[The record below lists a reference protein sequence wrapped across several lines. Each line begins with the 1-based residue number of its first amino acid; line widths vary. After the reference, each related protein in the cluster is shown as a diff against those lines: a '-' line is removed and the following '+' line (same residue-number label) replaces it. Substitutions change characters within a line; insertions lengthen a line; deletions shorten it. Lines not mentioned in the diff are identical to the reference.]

1 MIAVVAMGVCTRFYW
16 KRYLME
22 SQGTLEHTEPLS
34 ETNGIQDGADQRLLE
49 TKGFQDEQ
57 IEELPETK
65 GIRPDQIERLP
76 ETQETHGN
84 AVTSSEAQKIMLLNA
99 YPIIYIIL
107 WLPGMANRVAE
118 ATGHE
123 IRVLIIMQS
132 STTYIGLAHAVMFG
146 WNEVRHQFT
155 VQKLLEMLLGFV
167 LGS

>member
-1 MIAVVAMGVCTRFYW
+1 
-16 KRYLME
+16 ME

-65 GIRPDQIERLP
+65 GIRPDQI
-76 ETQETHGN
+76 THGN

-118 ATGHE
+118 ATGNE
-123 IRVLIIMQS
+123 IQVLIIMQS
-132 STTYIGLAHAVMFG
+132 STKYIGLAHAIMFG
-146 WNEVRHQFT
+146 WNEVRHQFN